1 MRTLDRRALNRAT
14 LARQFLLDRSDRSP
28 LEAVDHLVGLQAQA
42 PLAPYVALWS
52 RLVDFRPQSLA
63 EPVADGRAMRVTVM
77 RATIHLVTAADARGL
92 RPLLQSMLERRFF
105 SSPYARN
112 LVGVDLAD
120 VNARARELF
129 AGGPL
134 TRPQLSK
141 GLQRWWPDRDPA
153 SLAYAVTFQV
163 PLMHVPPRGVW
174 GRTGPVAYSPYQT
187 DDSTVDIGAVVKRY
201 LGAFGPASVR
211 DVQAWCGLTRLGEVV
226 QRLGR
231 DLETFRDEHGVELY
245 GLPDAP
251 RPDPDTPAPPR
262 FLPEYD
268 NVLLSHADRSRVN
281 PDGHPVP
288 LLPGNGA
295 AAGTVLI
302 DGCFRATW
310 RLDRE
315 RRTVRVAPM
324 GRLTRTERSDVTR
337 QAHGLARFVLDD
349 AGRVEFSKDPNG

>member
-14 LARQFLLDRSDRSP
+14 LARQFLLERSDRSP
-28 LEAVDHLVGLQAQA
+28 LEAVRHLVGLQAQA

-52 RLVDFRPQSLA
+52 RLVDFRPQTLA
-63 EPVADGRAMRVTVM
+63 EAVADGRATRVTVM
-77 RATIHLVTAADARGL
+77 RATIHLVTADDAVAL

-105 SSPYARN
+105 TSPFARN
-112 LVGVDLAD
+112 LAGVDLTE
-120 VNARARELF
+120 VQARGRELL
-129 AGGPL
+129 ADGPL

-141 GLQRWWPDRDPA
+141 GLQRWWPDRDAA

-174 GRTGPVAYSPYQT
+174 GRTGPVAYSPYQIG
-187 DDSTVDIGAVVKRY
+187 DSTVDIDAVVRRY

-211 DVQAWCGLTRLGEVV
+211 DAQAWCGLTRLAEVMR
-226 QRLGR
+226 RLT

-245 GLPDAP
+245 DLPDAP

-302 DGCFRATW
+302 DGAFRATW
-310 RLDRE
+310 RLDRD
-315 RRTVRVAPM
+315 RATVQIAPM
-324 GRLTRTERSDVTR
+324 DRLTRAERSELTR
-337 QAHGLARFVLDD
+337 EAYALARLVLDGP
-349 AGRVEFSKDPNG
+349 GRVEFSKDPNG